1 VRPALGRD
9 GTEKAAVTGYIVRR
23 LLQTVVVFIGV
34 TFIIFAGVF
43 LIPGNPVAALGGGQ
57 PLAAPVVHDLEVKY
71 HLNEPFLDQYG
82 RYLVGLVHGNFG
94 TSVDTGQ
101 SVSSLMGQAWPV
113 TITLALTAWAIEMVI
128 GITSGVFAALR
139 HRRSF
144 DRLMM
149 LLCILAVSV
158 PIFVA
163 AYTAQVV
170 LGVELHVIPVAGTQA
185 GWPTSYLVP
194 GVVLALFSLATVS
207 RLTRASLLETLAK
220 EYVHTAVAKGLP
232 RWWVVGKHALRNAI
246 IPVVTY
252 LGIDLGF
259 LLSGAVVIEG
269 VFNLPGVGLLIF
281 NAIQSKDGAVVVGV
295 ATLFVLI
302 FLLGNL
308 VVDIL
313 YALLDPRVRY
323 K

>member
-1 VRPALGRD
+1 MS
-9 GTEKAAVTGYIVRR
+9 GYLVRR

-34 TFIIFAGVF
+34 TFIIYTAVF
-43 LIPGNPVAALGGGQ
+43 LIPGNPVAALAGGQ
-57 PLAAPVVHDLEVKY
+57 PLAAPVVHDLELKY

-82 RYLVGLVHGNFG
+82 RYLLGLVHGNFG
-94 TSVDTGQ
+94 TSVETGQ
-101 SVSSLMGQAWPV
+101 SVSTLMAQAWPV
-113 TITLALTAWAIEMVI
+113 TVTLALTAWVIEIVL
-128 GITSGVFAALR
+128 GIVTGVFAALR
-139 HRRSF
+139 RGGTF

-149 LLCILAVSV
+149 FFTILAVSV

-163 AYTAQVV
+163 AFTAQVV
-170 LGVELHVIPVAGTQA
+170 LGVKLHVVPVAGTQS
-185 GWPTSYLVP
+185 GWPVSYLVP
-194 GVVLALFSLATVS
+194 GFVLALFSLATVS
-207 RLTRASLLETLAK
+207 RLTRASLLEALTK
-220 EYVHTAVAKGLP
+220 EYVQAAVAKGLP
-232 RWWVVGKHALRNAI
+232 RWWVVVKHALRNSI

-259 LLSGAVVIEG
+259 LLGGAVVVEG

-281 NAIQSKDGAVVVGV
+281 NAIENKDGAVVVGV
-295 ATLFVLI
+295 ATLFVLV

-308 VVDIL
+308 AVDML

>member
-1 VRPALGRD
+1 MGA
-9 GTEKAAVTGYIVRR
+9 YIVRR
-23 LLQTVVVFIGV
+23 LLQTVLVFVGV
-34 TFIIFAGVF
+34 TFIIYAAVF

-71 HLNEPFLDQYG
+71 HLNQPFLEQYG
-82 RYLVGLVHGNFG
+82 RYLLGLLHGNFG

-101 SVSSLMGQAWPV
+101 SVWSLMRLAWPV
-113 TITLALTAWAIEMVI
+113 TFTLALTAWGIEIVL
-128 GITSGVFAALR
+128 GIATGVFAAV
-139 HRRSF
+139 RRGGAF
-144 DRLMM
+144 DRLIMF
-149 LLCILAVSV
+149 LSILAVSV

-163 AYTAQVV
+163 AYTAQVL
-170 LGVELHVIPVAGTQA
+170 LGVRLHIVPVAGTQN
-185 GWPTSYLVP
+185 GWPASYLLP
-194 GVVLALFSLATVS
+194 GFVLALFSLATVS

-232 RWWVVGKHALRNAI
+232 RRWVVGKHALRNAI
-246 IPVVTY
+246 IPVITY

-281 NAIQSKDGAVVVGV
+281 NAIQNKDGAVVVGV
-295 ATLFVLI
+295 ATLFVLV

-308 VVDIL
+308 AVDVL
-313 YALLDPRVRY
+313 YAVLDPRVRY

>member
-1 VRPALGRD
+1 MFV
-9 GTEKAAVTGYIVRR
+9 
-23 LLQTVVVFIGV
+23 GV
-34 TFIIFAGVF
+34 TFIIYAAVF

-71 HLNEPFLDQYG
+71 HLNQPFLEQYG
-82 RYLVGLVHGNFG
+82 RYLLGLLHGNFG

-101 SVSSLMGQAWPV
+101 SVWSLMRLAWPV
-113 TITLALTAWAIEMVI
+113 TFTLALTAWGIEIVL
-128 GITSGVFAALR
+128 GIATGVFAAV
-139 HRRSF
+139 RRGGAF
-144 DRLMM
+144 DRLIMF
-149 LLCILAVSV
+149 LSILAVSV

-163 AYTAQVV
+163 AYTAQVL
-170 LGVELHVIPVAGTQA
+170 LGVRLHIVPVAGTQN
-185 GWPTSYLVP
+185 GWPASYLLP
-194 GVVLALFSLATVS
+194 GFVLALFSLATVS

-232 RWWVVGKHALRNAI
+232 RRWVVGKHALRNAI
-246 IPVVTY
+246 IPVITY

-281 NAIQSKDGAVVVGV
+281 NAIQNKDGAVVVGV
-295 ATLFVLI
+295 ATLFVLV

-308 VVDIL
+308 AVDVL
-313 YALLDPRVRY
+313 YAVLDPRVRY

>member
-1 VRPALGRD
+1 MGP
-9 GTEKAAVTGYIVRR
+9 YIVRR
-23 LLQTVVVFIGV
+23 LLQTVLVFTGV
-34 TFIIFAGVF
+34 TFIIYAAVF

-57 PLAAPVVHDLEVKY
+57 PLAAPVVHDLELKY
-71 HLNEPFLDQYG
+71 HLNEPFIDQYW

-113 TITLALTAWAIEMVI
+113 TITLALTAWGIEMVL
-128 GITSGVFAALR
+128 GIVTGVLAALR
-139 HRRSF
+139 RGGAF

-149 LLCILAVSV
+149 FFTILAVSV

-163 AYTAQVV
+163 AFTAQVL
-170 LGVELHVIPVAGTQA
+170 LGVRLHLVPVAGTEH
-185 GWPTSYLVP
+185 GWPASYVVP
-194 GVVLALFSLATVS
+194 GFVLALFSVATVS
-207 RLTRASLLETLAK
+207 RLTRASLLETLSK
-220 EYVHTAVAKGLP
+220 EYVHAAVAKGLP
-232 RWWVVGKHALRNAI
+232 RWWVVLKHALRNSI

-259 LLSGAVVIEG
+259 LLSGAVVVEG

-281 NAIQSKDGAVVVGV
+281 NAIQNKDGAIVVGV
-295 ATLFVLI
+295 ATLFVI
-302 FLLGNL
+302 VFLLGNL
-308 VVDIL
+308 AVDL
-313 YALLDPRVRY
+313 LCALLDPRVRY

>member
-1 VRPALGRD
+1 MGAYL
-9 GTEKAAVTGYIVRR
+9 VRR

-34 TFIIFAGVF
+34 TFIIYAAVF
-43 LIPGNPVAALGGGQ
+43 LIPGNPVAALAGGQ
-57 PLAAPVVHDLEVKY
+57 PLAAPVVHDLELKY

-82 RYLVGLVHGNFG
+82 RYLLGLVHGNFG

-101 SVSSLMGQAWPV
+101 SVSTLMAQAWPV
-113 TITLALTAWAIEMVI
+113 TATLALTAWLIEIVL
-128 GITSGVFAALR
+128 GIVTGVFAALR
-139 HRRSF
+139 RGGTF

-149 LLCILAVSV
+149 FFTILAVSV

-163 AYTAQVV
+163 AFTAQVV
-170 LGVELHVIPVAGTQA
+170 LGVKLHIVPVAGTQA
-185 GWPTSYLVP
+185 GWPESYLVP
-194 GVVLALFSLATVS
+194 GFVLALFSLATVS
-207 RLTRASLLETLAK
+207 RLTRASLLEALSK
-220 EYVHTAVAKGLP
+220 EYVQAAVAKGLP
-232 RWWVVGKHALRNAI
+232 RWWVVVKHALRNSI

-259 LLSGAVVIEG
+259 LLGGAVVVEG

-281 NAIQSKDGAVVVGV
+281 NAIENKDGAVVVGV
-295 ATLFVLI
+295 ATLFVLV

-308 VVDIL
+308 AVDML

>member
-1 VRPALGRD
+1 MGAYV
-9 GTEKAAVTGYIVRR
+9 VRR

-34 TFIIFAGVF
+34 TFIIYAAVF

-57 PLAAPVVHDLEVKY
+57 PLAAPVVHDLELKY
-71 HLNEPFLDQYG
+71 HLNEPFIDQYG
-82 RYLVGLVHGNFG
+82 RYLLGLLHGNFG

-101 SVSSLMGQAWPV
+101 SVSSLMAQAWPV
-113 TITLALTAWAIEMVI
+113 TVTLALTAWGIEMAL
-128 GITSGVFAALR
+128 GIVTGVFAALR
-139 HRRSF
+139 RGGAF

-149 LLCILAVSV
+149 FFTILAVSV

-163 AYTAQVV
+163 SFTAQVL
-170 LGVELHVIPVAGTQA
+170 LGVKLHLVPVAGTQA
-185 GWPTSYLVP
+185 GWPESYLVP
-194 GVVLALFSLATVS
+194 GFVLALFSLATVS
-207 RLTRASLLETLAK
+207 RLTRASLLETLSK
-220 EYVHTAVAKGLP
+220 EYVYAAVAKGLP
-232 RWWVVGKHALRNAI
+232 RWWVVLKHALRNSI

-259 LLSGAVVIEG
+259 LLSGAVVVEG

-281 NAIQSKDGAVVVGV
+281 NAIQDKDGTVVVGV
-295 ATLFVLI
+295 ATLFVLV

-308 VVDIL
+308 AVDVL
-313 YALLDPRVRY
+313 YAVLDPRVRY

>member
-1 VRPALGRD
+1 M
-9 GTEKAAVTGYIVRR
+9 
-23 LLQTVVVFIGV
+23 
-34 TFIIFAGVF
+34 
-43 LIPGNPVAALGGGQ
+43 
-57 PLAAPVVHDLEVKY
+57 
-71 HLNEPFLDQYG
+71 NEPFLEQYG
-82 RYLVGLVHGNFG
+82 RYLLGLLHGNFG
-94 TSVDTGQ
+94 LSVETGQ
-101 SVSSLMGQAWPV
+101 SVSSLMRQAWPV
-113 TITLALTAWAIEMVI
+113 TVTLALTAWAIEMVL
-128 GITSGVFAALR
+128 GILTGVLTAV
-139 HRRSF
+139 RRGGTY

-149 LLCILAVSV
+149 FLSILAVSV
-158 PIFVA
+158 PTFVA
-163 AYTAQVV
+163 AFTAQVL
-170 LGVELHVIPVAGTQA
+170 LGVRLHIVPVAGTED
-185 GWPTSYLVP
+185 GWPMSYLVP
-194 GVVLALFSLATVS
+194 GFVLALFSLATVS

-259 LLSGAVVIEG
+259 LLGGAVVIEG

-281 NAIQSKDGAVVVGV
+281 NAIQNKDGAVVVGV
-295 ATLFVLI
+295 ATLLVLV

-308 VVDIL
+308 AVDVL

>member
-1 VRPALGRD
+1 M
-9 GTEKAAVTGYIVRR
+9 
-23 LLQTVVVFIGV
+23 QTVLVFVGV
-34 TFIIFAGVF
+34 TFIIYAAVF

-71 HLNEPFLDQYG
+71 HLNQPFLEQYG
-82 RYLVGLVHGNFG
+82 RYLLGLLHGNFG

-101 SVSSLMGQAWPV
+101 SVWSLMRLAWPV
-113 TITLALTAWAIEMVI
+113 TFTLALTAWGIEIVL
-128 GITSGVFAALR
+128 GIATGVFAAV
-139 HRRSF
+139 RRGGAF
-144 DRLMM
+144 DRLIMF
-149 LLCILAVSV
+149 LSILAVSV

-163 AYTAQVV
+163 AYTAQVL
-170 LGVELHVIPVAGTQA
+170 LGVRLHIVPVAGTQN
-185 GWPTSYLVP
+185 GWPASYLLP
-194 GVVLALFSLATVS
+194 GFVLALFSLATVS

-232 RWWVVGKHALRNAI
+232 RRWVVGKHALRNAI
-246 IPVVTY
+246 IPVITY

-281 NAIQSKDGAVVVGV
+281 NAIQNKDGAVVVGV
-295 ATLFVLI
+295 ATLFVLV

-308 VVDIL
+308 AVDVL
-313 YALLDPRVRY
+313 YAVLDPRVRY